1 MDLPELDNLS
11 AFTVEVKNHIAH
23 LELCRPDQL
32 NTMNQDFWL
41 ELPKIIHAIDNASIA
56 RVIVLSSTG
65 KHFTAGMDLSVFS
78 NLEQADREESA
89 RSAEALRRWIL
100 QLQAVFNALEQC
112 RLPVL
117 AAIQGGCIGGG
128 VDMIAAADCRYCTED
143 SFFVIKE
150 TQLGIVADLGT
161 LQRLPTLMPEGL
173 VRELAYTGRKMLAQE
188 ALESGFVNAV
198 YADHSAMMT
207 GVMAVAKQIA
217 SNSPLTVTGT
227 KELLNYGRNHG
238 VDEGLNYTATW
249 QAGMFRNTD
258 LIESMQA
265 QQEHR
270 KADYLPI
277 GPLAFKL

>member
-1 MDLPELDNLS
+1 MNLPELQNLS
-11 AFTVEVKNHIAH
+11 AFNVMVVDHVAH
-23 LELCRPDQL
+23 LELCRPDDF

-41 ELPKIIHAIDNASIA
+41 ELPKIIYAIDNASVA

-65 KHFTAGMDLSVFS
+65 KHFTAGMDLSVFA
-78 NLEQADREESA
+78 NVEEADDGEPA

-128 VDMIAAADCRYCTED
+128 VDMTAAVDCRYCTED

-161 LQRLPTLMPEGL
+161 LQRLPKLMPEGL
-173 VRELAYTGRKMLAQE
+173 VRELAYTSRKMMAQE
-188 ALESGFVNAV
+188 ALQSGFVNAV
-198 YADHSAMMT
+198 YPDQSSMMT
-207 GVMAVAKQIA
+207 AVMAIAQVIA

-238 VDEGLNYTATW
+238 VDEGLHYTATW

-258 LIESMQA
+258 LIESMHA
-265 QQEHR
+265 KQEQR
-270 KADYLPI
+270 DPDYLAI
-277 GPLAFKL
+277 ASLAFKI

>member
-11 AFTVEVKNHIAH
+11 AFTVEVNDHIAH

-65 KHFTAGMDLSVFS
+65 KHFTAGMDLSVFA
-78 NLEQADREESA
+78 NLEQVDKEEPA

-128 VDMIAAADCRYCTED
+128 VDMTAAVDCRYCTED

-161 LQRLPTLMPEGL
+161 LQRLPKLMPEGL
-173 VRELAYTGRKMLAQE
+173 VRELAYTSRKMLAQE

-198 YADHSAMMT
+198 YPDHSTMMA

-265 QQEHR
+265 KQEQR
-270 KADYLPI
+270 EADYLPI
-277 GPLAFKL
+277 EPLAFKL